1 MRQILIKA
9 FESALLFGA
18 LFFTLP
24 YIPSHDIERL
34 PLLPSGAFAVIL
46 FASSRAIR
54 WRPRWIIV
62 AVETAFFGTFVW
74 VANEV
79 ANLLYSL

>member
-1 MRQILIKA
+1 MQQILLKA
-9 FESALLFGA
+9 FESVLLFAA

-24 YIPSHDIERL
+24 YIPSQDIERL

-54 WRPRWIIV
+54 WRLRWIIV
-62 AVETAFFGTFVW
+62 VVEAAFFGTFVLI
-74 VANEV
+74 VNEV